1 MQWFGKTAADF
12 LDLHKHFLKI
22 YFYLFSLQPLTN
34 GGLSVILYLMRDNK
48 KQLEIID
55 NHFNNVRARFE
66 KADEEKKARRE
77 AAFEVAFPTLF
88 AGVVI
93 GMIIADLL
101 LR

>member
-1 MQWFGKTAADF
+1 
-12 LDLHKHFLKI
+12 
-22 YFYLFSLQPLTN
+22 
-34 GGLSVILYLMRDNK
+34 MRDNK